1 MYLINYNRFARYLR
15 KQLGRLGGD
24 TDAMAIDRRKEHLQS
39 SSSLRRL
46 LRKVHHPKRGG
57 EKIRYLKYI
66 QEGTC
71 LSEYWQCM
79 HVDPM
84 QVSCM
89 YLDVV
94 A

>member
-1 MYLINYNRFARYLR
+1 MYLINYDRFARYLR

-66 QEGTC
+66 QYG
-71 LSEYWQCM
+71 QCM
-79 HVDPM
+79 YVDPM
-84 QVSCM
+84 QVGCM
-89 YLDVV
+89 
-94 A
+94 